1 MTVTRILHDRNIS
14 RRRFMMMGAA
24 GAAWFAAGGLA
35 GSAAA
40 QQATAPFRH
49 LGGLAALQPP
59 DENGIMLPPGFRSRV
74 VARTGLPPVASS
86 NYIWHLSPDG
96 GACFAAPD
104 GGWVYVSNCE
114 SLLQGGVGALRFDRD
129 GELVDA
135 YSILEGTAVNCAG
148 GATPW
153 QTWLSCE
160 EHDNGLV
167 YECDPLGRNA
177 ARVRPALG
185 RFKHEAVAVDT
196 INQHL
201 FLTED
206 VPDGGFY
213 RFRPANPLPDLSA
226 GVLEIALAHWRGG
239 RRIVEWVPVPDP
251 LAEHGPT
258 RQQVDTYTPFR
269 GGEGVAFHD
278 GRVYFTTKGDNRVWW
293 YDVVDR
299 ELGLL
304 YDRDTSDQPILS
316 GVDNVTITPA
326 GDVLVAEDGGDMQL
340 VVLSPD
346 GKVVPLL
353 QVMGHDRSEICGPAF
368 DPAFQRMYFSSQRG
382 SEGVATGGITYEIT
396 HRA

>member
-1 MTVTRILHDRNIS
+1 M
-14 RRRFMMMGAA
+14 
-24 GAAWFAAGGLA
+24 
-35 GSAAA
+35 
-40 QQATAPFRH
+40 
-49 LGGLAALQPP
+49 
-59 DENGIMLPPGFRSRV
+59 
-74 VARTGLPPVASS
+74 
-86 NYIWHLSPDG
+86 
-96 GACFAAPD
+96 
-104 GGWVYVSNCE
+104 
-114 SLLQGGVGALRFDRD
+114 
-129 GELVDA
+129 
-135 YSILEGTAVNCAG
+135 
-148 GATPW
+148 
-153 QTWLSCE
+153 
-160 EHDNGLV
+160 
-167 YECDPLGRNA
+167 
-177 ARVRPALG
+177 
-185 RFKHEAVAVDT
+185 
-196 INQHL
+196 
-201 FLTED
+201 
-206 VPDGGFY
+206 
-213 RFRPANPLPDLSA
+213 
-226 GVLEIALAHWRGG
+226 
-239 RRIVEWVPVPDP
+239 
-251 LAEHGPT
+251 
-258 RQQVDTYTPFR
+258 DTYTPFR